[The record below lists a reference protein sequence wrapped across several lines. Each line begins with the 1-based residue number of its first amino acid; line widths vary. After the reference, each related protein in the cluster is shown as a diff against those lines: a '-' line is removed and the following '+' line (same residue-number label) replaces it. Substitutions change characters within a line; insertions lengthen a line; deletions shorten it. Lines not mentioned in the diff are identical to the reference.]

1 MTTVKLITRRIKLW
15 MAYLNYAR
23 KWHFGWPGR
32 LQRLHMQ
39 GDPTGEVARL
49 VAAIRKE
56 LEDEE
61 AS

>member
-1 MTTVKLITRRIKLW
+1 MIRHARLW
-15 MAYLNYAR
+15 LAYLNYAH

-39 GDPTGEVARL
+39 GDPTGEVERL
-49 VAAIRKE
+49 SAAIRKE
-56 LEDEE
+56 LRDEE

>member
-1 MTTVKLITRRIKLW
+1 MIRRARLW
-15 MAYLNYAR
+15 LAYLNYAR

-39 GDPTGEVARL
+39 GDPTGEVAR
-49 VAAIRKE
+49 VSAAVRKE